1 MSSSTAREPDEDYAL
16 RWPVDLFK
24 QELAA
29 LLNQRDALDQWGERC
44 ELLLADA
51 FELDTP
57 RETFVDLGDSGRG
70 WGAPTPS
77 SPSNQLTRQQR
88 WLAELLR
95 RADKLP
101 TQGSRRLYYSERKAG
116 GGAGL
121 LAVATTASEFNRL
134 VHSLH
139 ERGYF
144 EQRFG
149 KDCVDDPT
157 DVEPAEVIRARLPRE
172 GLWPVDAGRL
182 SQDTEL
188 FLDLI
193 EVLYDLVS
201 APQTRYHHSYGGC
214 GWHHGNFSTRVGR
227 AVYVCEVNRLLT
239 RSILTYRLSDA
250 GEDRGRVVTASDEPR
265 SELAATLADPD
276 HDSTDGTVPHAIAL
290 FRARGAGRPDKRSAC
305 VALAGILEERRSLL
319 KEHLLRPD
327 EGALFQIANQF
338 AIRHQNARQ
347 LADYDEAFL
356 DWIFWTYLS
365 TINLTNHLLDRP
377 EEADS

>member
-1 MSSSTAREPDEDYAL
+1 M
-16 RWPVDLFK
+16 
-24 QELAA
+24 
-29 LLNQRDALDQWGERC
+29 
-44 ELLLADA
+44 
-51 FELDTP
+51 
-57 RETFVDLGDSGRG
+57 
-70 WGAPTPS
+70 
-77 SPSNQLTRQQR
+77 
-88 WLAELLR
+88 
-95 RADKLP
+95 
-101 TQGSRRLYYSERKAG
+101 YYSERKAG

-290 FRARGAGRPDKRSAC
+290 FRARGAARPDKRSAC